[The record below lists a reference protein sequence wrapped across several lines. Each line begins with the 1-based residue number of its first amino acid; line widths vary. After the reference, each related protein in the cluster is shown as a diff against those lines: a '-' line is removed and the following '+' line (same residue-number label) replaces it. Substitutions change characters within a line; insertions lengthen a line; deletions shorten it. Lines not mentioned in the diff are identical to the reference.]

1 MRQRKLLHQSS
12 SIFSSGE
19 MTSPFACSSARRN
32 ATPTCT
38 TIQKKHQWIKWK
50 LCTKNGEGIG
60 ENWCWSFFFT
70 WQKRVIRVFLTA
82 AEELT
87 PHPSNPFEPSK
98 NPTMPCLRKHI
109 VSDPTSKD
117 PSKWNRKHFCVHLP
131 VKKFHIHVVMNW
143 PRERSSNLCEIIASF
158 LKSKNSPTSI
168 IPPCTFLITF
178 CILVFAVITELSRRH
193 IINAAAKIEI
203 NPGCCCVK
211 QRNPIPKFHQKI
223 NQTLITEERF
233 CGSHLYCSHKLPRR
247 QFQGESYFVRTW
259 TELHLQIGLIA
270 AASAATISKIIK
282 NPAISTWK

>member
-1 MRQRKLLHQSS
+1 MRQGELLHQSS

-19 MTSPFACSSARRN
+19 MTSPFTCSSARRN

-98 NPTMPCLRKHI
+98 NPTIPCLRKHI

-117 PSKWNRKHFCVHLP
+117 NKVKRLVPKQMKHKTFLCSSACKKISYPCCYELTQRKIFKPVWDYSLFSEEQEQPHEHNSPMHLP
-131 VKKFHIHVVMNW
+131 HNFLHSCFCCHHWTFLEAHYQCCSKNRDQ
-143 PRERSSNLCEIIASF
+143 PRLQLCETK
-158 LKSKNSPTSI
+158 KSDT
-168 IPPCTFLITF
+168 
-178 CILVFAVITELSRRH
+178 
-193 IINAAAKIEI
+193 
-203 NPGCCCVK
+203 
-211 QRNPIPKFHQKI
+211 
-223 NQTLITEERF
+223 
-233 CGSHLYCSHKLPRR
+233 
-247 QFQGESYFVRTW
+247 
-259 TELHLQIGLIA
+259 
-270 AASAATISKIIK
+270 
-282 NPAISTWK
+282 